1 MPSIN
6 PANLKQKNMG
16 YAQFLAVR
24 DELPALL
31 AKGYTRR
38 TLYKELHEKG
48 VFTCSYR
55 RFCEYMSRLPAHE
68 QPQEPDK
75 TPDRPT
81 VMPQKP
87 TMPAAAPPTFTTP
100 PKPVTPP
107 ATMLETPPAPAAA
120 PQTTPDQTA
129 QGGFKH
135 TAVDLNDLI

>member
-6 PANLKQKNMG
+6 PANLKQKHMG

-38 TLYKELHEKG
+38 ALYNELHEKG
-48 VFTCSYR
+48 IFTCSYR

-68 QPQEPDK
+68 QPHAPDK
-75 TPDRPT
+75 TPDSPIVR
-81 VMPQKP
+81 PQKP
-87 TMPAAAPPTFTTP
+87 TMPAAAPPTFAVL
-100 PKPVTPP
+100 PKPVAAPALTP
-107 ATMLETPPAPAAA
+107 EKPPAPAITQ
-120 PQTTPDQTA
+120 QTTPGQTS

-135 TAVDLNDLI
+135 TAATLNELL

>member
-6 PANLKQKNMG
+6 PDNLKQKHMG

-38 TLYKELHEKG
+38 ALYNELHEKG
-48 VFTCSYR
+48 IFTCSYR

-68 QPQEPDK
+68 PPHAPDK
-75 TPDRPT
+75 TPDSPT
-81 VMPQKP
+81 ERQQKP
-87 TMPAAAPPTFTTP
+87 TMPAAAPPTFTVP
-100 PKPVTPP
+100 LKPVATP
-107 ATMLETPPAPAAA
+107 ALTQERTPAPAVTPQAA
-120 PQTTPDQTA
+120 PSQTT

-135 TAVDLNDLI
+135 TAINLNDLI